1 MNCLSLAQLF
11 VSELAVVERV
21 CIILGVGGGIWSMY
35 KAMVVVVVGCVVFI
49 CLLVMYFYGRFLLM
63 FCVVLLYFIFFFTF
77 CVVLLTIL
85 IHSLR
90 MHIIYIYREILR
102 ILIFWAKWGNSRA
115 SRFVSVVVDC
125 DWLFSYFCIFVFDSW
140 SLTSLGILMY
150 IYIYIAAYSH
160 NVYCGGCEF
169 AVNIY
174 VGFF

>member
-1 MNCLSLAQLF
+1 
-11 VSELAVVERV
+11 
-21 CIILGVGGGIWSMY
+21 MY
-35 KAMVVVVVGCVVFI
+35 KAMVVVVVGCVFYLFACYVFLWTFLI
-49 CLLVMYFYGRFLLM
+49 NVLCGAVVVFYFFLHILCG
-63 FCVVLLYFIFFFTF
+63 FAYNSYT
-77 CVVLLTIL
+77 LT
-85 IHSLR
+85 SDS
-90 MHIIYIYREILR
+90 YNIYREILR

-150 IYIYIAAYSH
+150 IYIAAYSH
-160 NVYCGGCEF
+160 NFYCGGCEF

>member
-21 CIILGVGGGIWSMY
+21 CIILGVGGDYGLCIKRWLLLWL
-35 KAMVVVVVGCVVFI
+35 VVFFI

-63 FCVVLLYFIFFFTF
+63 FCVVLLLYFIFFFTF

-90 MHIIYIYREILR
+90 IHIIYIYREILR

-125 DWLFSYFCIFVFDSW
+125 DWLFSYFCIFEFDSW

-150 IYIYIAAYSH
+150 IYILLHTPTIFIAAVVSLR
-160 NVYCGGCEF
+160 
-169 AVNIY
+169 
-174 VGFF
+174 